1 MILDKLKVGNII
13 VEISAKSP
21 ERILN
26 LLWNSGIKSKNIVKI
41 DITTIRLEIE
51 YNDYNEVV
59 SAVKRCGGKIKII
72 SKNGWVFLISRLKRQ
87 ISLVLG
93 LLIFIIGIFYL
104 STYVWAIDIQTG
116 NNLSPYQ
123 VRKELKKIGIA
134 PGIKKSKIDVY
145 DIENKAEDINSD
157 ILWIRA
163 RVEGSTLKI
172 VIEEKVNPPKPVNDT
187 SGDCVAKIG
196 GEIKRVF
203 VSSGTSNV
211 SPGDFVNE
219 GDVLIKGVQGKEGEE
234 YEVPAKGIVIAN
246 TFYEKE
252 MEVQVS
258 GSKIEKTGERGRD
271 IYLSFFGRKIYLKK
285 AINNFKYYDKIEDE
299 KGFIKTT
306 TYFERAEKEVN
317 LDKEEAVKTATEQL
331 TESFAR
337 TLSNDYKIANKDVYT
352 EDIGEGKLRVKVTF
366 VVEQDIASVS

>member
-59 SAVKRCGGKIKII
+59 SAVKRCGGKVKII

-196 GEIKRVF
+196 GEIKRVLY
-203 VSSGTSNV
+203 
-211 SPGDFVNE
+211 PL
-219 GDVLIKGVQGKEGEE
+219 VL
-234 YEVPAKGIVIAN
+234 A
-246 TFYEKE
+246 
-252 MEVQVS
+252 M
-258 GSKIEKTGERGRD
+258 
-271 IYLSFFGRKIYLKK
+271 
-285 AINNFKYYDKIEDE
+285 
-299 KGFIKTT
+299 
-306 TYFERAEKEVN
+306 
-317 LDKEEAVKTATEQL
+317 
-331 TESFAR
+331 
-337 TLSNDYKIANKDVYT
+337 
-352 EDIGEGKLRVKVTF
+352 
-366 VVEQDIASVS
+366 